1 MTRDRLPDLCADR
14 KCNVAPSN
22 SSSKYA
28 QSFRKH
34 NKKLHDLLDEAQQ
47 TRGLID
53 VMIEN
58 VVIVKNIHNDVLLH
72 TNRGEILLVNY
83 MSHFTKIQHKP
94 FSHFTDIQN
103 ELNART
109 YTINQLAH
117 RIYNKLRELGKN
129 VNSGDDLSFNT
140 ARQGPV
146 YNRIKAL
153 QYMTMF
159 KMYSDIMQDYNENLF
174 RYHNKCSSILHR
186 QRRLLRKQ
194 ITSEEIEDM
203 IESPETSLFVD
214 NILAETKEAQQQLSD
229 LETRHKELQKLEKSI
244 AEVKDIFFEMAF
256 LVERQG
262 EQLNC
267 VEYFASKAT
276 DDVDKG
282 NTKIK
287 KTREKKQTQRKRKI
301 KIAIIVGTIVVI
313 FFTIVI
319 ICS

>member
-72 TNRGEILLVNY
+72 TNR
-83 MSHFTKIQHKP
+83 
-94 FSHFTDIQN
+94 DIQN